1 MIRSMTGFG
10 AASFHA
16 EGGGFQLEI
25 RSVNHRHLDVKVR
38 VPRILSSLEPDLR
51 ARIQER
57 FDRGKIDCTVSAA
70 EAGALEPTLQ
80 IDREAVRGYLEAAR
94 SLADEEGVGGELD
107 VAALLALPG
116 VARLTEPVVEVEL
129 LHPPIHGALEEAM
142 DALEGMRAAEGA
154 AIERDFGS
162 RLDRVAEL
170 ADALEERAG
179 DVQAAV
185 RARLER
191 RMQKL
196 QSETGLED
204 PARLQQ
210 ELMMAADRLDVT
222 EEIVR
227 LRSHVD
233 QFRATLAA
241 SGPGRP
247 VGRRLDF
254 LLQELS
260 REANTVGSKGADA
273 PVAHLVV
280 DLKTELER
288 LREQVQNVE

>member
-1 MIRSMTGFG
+1 MTGFG
-10 AASFHA
+10 AASLRA
-16 EGGGFQLEI
+16 GGAAFELEI
-25 RSVNHRHLDVKVR
+25 RSVNHRHLDVRVR
-38 VPRILSSLEPDLR
+38 VPRLLSGLEADLR

-57 FDRGKIDCTVSAA
+57 FARGKIDCAISSA
-70 EAGALEPTLQ
+70 EAGGPEPTLE
-80 IDREAVRGYLEAAR
+80 IDREVARGYLEAAR
-94 SLADEEGVGGELD
+94 VLREEEGVGGTLE
-107 VAALLALPG
+107 VASLLALPG
-116 VARLTEPVVEVEL
+116 VARLAEPVVEQEAV
-129 LHPPIHGALEEAM
+129 HPQVLRALDEAM
-142 DALEGMRAAEGA
+142 DSLEGMRAAEGA
-154 AIERDFGS
+154 AIQRDFES
-162 RLDRVAEL
+162 RLDHVAQL
-170 ADALEERAG
+170 AGTLQERAG
-179 DVQAAV
+179 EVQTAV

-204 PARLQQ
+204 TARLQQ
-210 ELMMAADRLDVT
+210 ELMLAADRLDVT

-241 SGPGRP
+241 GGSGKP

-260 REANTVGSKGADA
+260 REANTIGSKGADA